1 MLMFMNVFKRNTG
14 GHTIKYLRLQN
25 RFISNLRGNGLY
37 KKEREECVSYENG
50 FVNISRMNS
59 SVLCIFSNMLLKE
72 NVQNNLLWKRI
83 EKRSYE
89 LINDFE
95 VNEIAS
101 FLFCL
106 SKVRY
111 DTNLYDN
118 FIPLIKRK
126 CEYFNTSNLAMLIST
141 YSKKK
146 RKKNNKT
153 EDDSIIMLLKN
164 ELKKKVHTIYNI
176 VEISMILNALVKSN
190 IKDNDLYAKLSNIII
205 DNVMYNNVHIRDL
218 CVITYCYANILYNN
232 DNLFII
238 LSQRINQLIE
248 QANLVDLCRILYSYM
263 RIKKNYN
270 HILKSCTIQIK
281 DVMYNRSSISDVIN
295 CIHFLP
301 NLKEIID
308 NEQEEENTFFE
319 DYYNG
324 NKGIGNDKICDN
336 TYNINC
342 TNVHNMN
349 HPILYDRTCNYHID
363 YFNLYNYVIHTF
375 NKYFISYIH
384 MLTSKQI
391 SNILYIYSR
400 YNILICPS
408 TVHVFIE
415 KIKNMQLTKELKIY
429 ILYSLSILL
438 KNYELKKYI
447 LKYDEKKNNTPKS
460 YDMENDVSKSDK
472 SHACMDDNILNSYA
486 INNSFENNKSCDIFK
501 KKQHNVNIY
510 NFYELD
516 INKIFFMKPN
526 PEHIIKENENIQ
538 NRKNNFLY
546 INNYNF
552 VKLKNNLIDC
562 LILWEQDIND
572 YINNHDF
579 SLTQDVIR
587 RVLNIFLILNYS
599 HASVIYS
606 IRNYVILNY
615 KNINEHNAYMIMY
628 YFQQLNKL
636 NDDDDFAEILTCKMK
651 SLK

>member
-1 MLMFMNVFKRNTG
+1 MRMFMNLFKRYTG
-14 GHTIKYLRLQN
+14 VRTIKYLQLQN
-25 RFISNLRGNGLY
+25 RFISNIRENGLH

-50 FVNISRMNS
+50 IVNISRMNS

-72 NVQNNLLWKRI
+72 NIENNLLWKRI

-141 YSKKK
+141 YSKRK

-153 EDDSIIMLLKN
+153 EEDCIIMLLKD

-190 IKDNDLYAKLSNIII
+190 IKDNDLYTKLSNIII
-205 DNVMYNNVHIRDL
+205 DNIMYNNVHIRDL

-281 DVMYNRSSISDVIN
+281 DVIYNRSSISDVIN

-308 NEQEEENTFFE
+308 NEQEEENARFE
-319 DYYNG
+319 DYNNG
-324 NKGIGNDKICDN
+324 NNTIRNDKICDN
-336 TYNINC
+336 KYNINYG
-342 TNVHNMN
+342 NVDNMN
-349 HPILYDRTCNYHID
+349 DPILYDRTCNYYVH

-384 MLTSKQI
+384 MLTPKQI

-400 YNILICPS
+400 YHILICPS

-415 KIKNMQLTKELKIY
+415 KIKNMQLTEELKIY

-460 YDMENDVSKSDK
+460 YDMNDYMSKCDDY
-472 SHACMDDNILNSYA
+472 MDDNILKRYE
-486 INNSFENNKSCDIFK
+486 IKNSFENNKSCDILK
-501 KKQHNVNIY
+501 KKQQNVNIY

-516 INKIFFMKPN
+516 INNIFIKHN
-526 PEHIIKENENIQ
+526 PEHIIKENGNVQ
-538 NRKNNFLY
+538 NRKNNILY

-562 LILWEQDIND
+562 LILWEQDINN
-572 YINNHDF
+572 YINNHDL
-579 SLTQDVIR
+579 SSTQDVIR

-599 HASVIYS
+599 HSSVIYS

-628 YFQQLNKL
+628 YFQQLNML

>member
-14 GHTIKYLRLQN
+14 GSTIKYLCLRN
-25 RFISNLRGNGLY
+25 RFISHIRENGLY
-37 KKEREECVSYENG
+37 KKEREECVSYENEV
-50 FVNISRMNS
+50 VNISRMNS

-118 FIPLIKRK
+118 FIPLIKKK

-141 YSKKK
+141 YSKRKK
-146 RKKNNKT
+146 RNKKT
-153 EDDSIIMLLKN
+153 EDDYIIMLLKN

-176 VEISMILNALVKSN
+176 VEISMILNALVKCN
-190 IKDNDLYAKLSNIII
+190 IKDNDLYTKLSNIII

-248 QANLVDLCRILYSYM
+248 QANLVDLCRILYSFM

-281 DVMYNRSSISDVIN
+281 DVIYNRSSISDVIN

-308 NEQEEENTFFE
+308 NGQEEENARFE
-319 DYYNG
+319 DYYNA
-324 NKGIGNDKICDN
+324 NNRIGNDKMCDN
-336 TYNINC
+336 KYNINYS
-342 TNVHNMN
+342 NVHNMN
-349 HPILYDRTCNYHID
+349 DTILHDRTCNYHID

-408 TVHVFIE
+408 TLHVFIE
-415 KIKNMQLTKELKIY
+415 KVKNMQLTKELKIY

-447 LKYDEKKNNTPKS
+447 LKYDENKNSTRKS
-460 YDMENDVSKSDK
+460 YDMENYMSKCDDY
-472 SHACMDDNILNSYA
+472 MDDNILKSYTINSS
-486 INNSFENNKSCDIFK
+486 IENNQSCEIFK

-516 INKIFFMKPN
+516 INNIFIKPN
-526 PEHIIKENENIQ
+526 SEHIIKEKGIIQ
-538 NRKNNFLY
+538 NRKNNFIY

-552 VKLKNNLIDC
+552 EKLKNNLIDC

-572 YINNHDF
+572 YIKNHDL

-599 HASVIYS
+599 HNSVIYS

>member
-1 MLMFMNVFKRNTG
+1 MLMFTNVFIRNTG
-14 GHTIKYLRLQN
+14 GCRIKYLCLAN
-25 RFISNLRGNGLY
+25 RFISNITKNGLY
-37 KKEREECVSYENG
+37 KKEREECVSYENEV
-50 FVNISRMNS
+50 VNISRMNS

-72 NVQNNLLWKRI
+72 NIQNNLLWKRI

-95 VNEIAS
+95 VNDIAS

-118 FIPLIKRK
+118 FIPLIKKK

-141 YSKKK
+141 YSK
-146 RKKNNKT
+146 RKKTKNKKT
-153 EDDSIIMLLKN
+153 EDDYIIMLLKD

-176 VEISMILNALVKSN
+176 VEISMILNALVKCN
-190 IKDNDLYAKLSNIII
+190 IKDNDLYTKLSNIII

-218 CVITYCYANILYNN
+218 CVITYCYATILYNN

-248 QANLVDLCRILYSYM
+248 QANLMDLCRILYSYM

-281 DVMYNRSSISDVIN
+281 DVIYNRSSISDVIN

-301 NLKEIID
+301 SLKEIIENEQDEEIAGFDDYD
-308 NEQEEENTFFE
+308 NENNTK
-319 DYYNG
+319 DNH
-324 NKGIGNDKICDN
+324 KICDN
-336 TYNINC
+336 KYNINYS
-342 TNVHNMN
+342 NVHNMN
-349 HPILYDRTCNYHID
+349 VSISYDRTCNYHIN
-363 YFNLYNYVIHTF
+363 YFNLYNYVIHIF

-400 YNILICPS
+400 YNIFICPS
-408 TVHVFIE
+408 IVHVFIE
-415 KIKNMQLTKELKIY
+415 KVKNMQLTRELKIY
-429 ILYSLSILL
+429 MLYSLSILI
-438 KNYELKKYI
+438 KNYESKNI
-447 LKYDEKKNNTPKS
+447 FKYDEKNTTPKC
-460 YDMENDVSKSDK
+460 YDMKNYISKCDDY
-472 SHACMDDNILNSYA
+472 MDDNKLKSYT
-486 INNSFENNKSCDIFK
+486 IDNSFQNNKSCEIFK
-501 KKQHNVNIY
+501 KKQHNGNIY

-516 INKIFFMKPN
+516 INNIFIKPN
-526 PEHIIKENENIQ
+526 SEYIIKENGNIQ
-538 NRKNNFLY
+538 NGKNNMLY

-552 VKLKNNLIDC
+552 VKLKNNLIEC
-562 LILWEQDIND
+562 LNLWEQDIND
-572 YINNHDF
+572 YINNHDL

-599 HASVIYS
+599 HNSVIYS